1 MSPSTSSAEFDSF
14 FEKATSRS
22 PFPYQRRL
30 AMDAAWP
37 SRIEIPTGLGKTL
50 AVTVGW
56 SWRRSAE
63 SGLRDST
70 PRRLVYCL
78 PMRVLVEQ
86 TRDVAM
92 DVVKRLGT
100 RARVVVLMGGVEDSG
115 DWDIH
120 PEEDAILIGTQDML
134 LSRALNRGYGM
145 SRYRWPLHF
154 GLLNNDCQWIVDEVQ
169 LVGGGVATSAQLQAL
184 RRKLGTV
191 LPTRTCW
198 MSATLSENW
207 LRTVDVS
214 DEDLQGHVSLDA
226 SDRSDPVVARRIGAK
241 KALVTA
247 KTRTGDA
254 RGLSR
259 EILAAHMDGTRTLA
273 IVNTVDRAR
282 DLFEQLAKAKAKA
295 KTSQELVLL
304 HSRFRAEDRRGALQR
319 AMAAPGPAGIIV
331 VATQVIE
338 AGVDL
343 SSTTLFTESAPW
355 ASLVQRFGRCNRT
368 GEDDGARVYWVRLP
382 SEAKQQEKL
391 SRPYLLADMVD
402 AEQTLA
408 SVDQVGPA
416 SLPKKELGLERGLV
430 LRRRD
435 LFDLFDTTPDLSG
448 SDVDVSRFIR
458 EADDLDLRVCWRPI
472 EGDPNAQ
479 VPSPSRAE
487 LCSVPITVARQ
498 WLKDGRAMWTWDAL
512 RGRWTG
518 VERVHPGLT
527 LLLRATD
534 GGYDAVYGLMPKSTA
549 PVVPLTAA
557 EPPKE
562 HDRENDGE
570 PESEWKVWYSLSRH
584 SSDVAEE
591 ASALSKRLS
600 LPALL
605 AEELTQAGR
614 WHDAGKAH
622 QVWQAAAKRL
632 GTQPPEELVAKSQ
645 ALRGRIRFEGRP
657 GFRHE
662 LASALLALQ
671 AGESDL
677 RCFLIASHH
686 GKVRMSLRSLPTEV
700 APNGKDGDEERLF
713 ARGVWDGDPM
723 PEIDLGAGKTI
734 PAQSLSLA
742 PMLLG
747 DGSGRSWLARM
758 LALRDDPELGPFRL
772 GFLEGLIKCA
782 DERASRNAVTQ
793 AGVR

>member
-1 MSPSTSSAEFDSF
+1 MEGP
-14 FEKATSRS
+14 
-22 PFPYQRRL
+22 
-30 AMDAAWP
+30 WP

-56 SWRRSAE
+56 SWRRSAL
-63 SGLRDST
+63 SGHRDAT

-86 TRDVAM
+86 TRDVAVN
-92 DVVKRLGT
+92 VVKRLGT
-100 RARVVVLMGGVEDSG
+100 GARVVVLMGGVEDTG
-115 DWDIH
+115 EWDIH

-154 GLLNNDCQWIVDEVQ
+154 GLLNNDCQWVIDEVQ
-169 LVGGGVATSAQLQAL
+169 LVGAGVATSAQLQAL

-198 MSATLSENW
+198 MSATLAERW
-207 LRTVDVS
+207 LRTVDVA
-214 DEDLQGHVSLDA
+214 DEDLEGHLSLEA
-226 SDRSDPVVARRIGAK
+226 SDRAHSVVARRVGAK
-241 KALVTA
+241 KALIPA
-247 KTRTGDA
+247 KTSIGDT
-254 RGLSR
+254 RGLAK
-259 EILAAHMDGTRTLA
+259 EILAAHREGTRTLA

-282 DLFEQLAKAKAKA
+282 ELFEQLGKSKQ
-295 KTSQELVLL
+295 SPELVLL
-304 HSRFRAEDRRGALQR
+304 HSRFRIADRSAALQR
-319 AMAAPGPAGIIV
+319 AMATPGSTGTIV

-343 SSTTLFTESAPW
+343 SSSVLFTESAPW

-368 GEDDGARVYWVRLP
+368 GEDDGARVFWVSLP
-382 SEAKQQEKL
+382 SDEKQREKL
-391 SRPYLLADMVD
+391 SRPYGLADIID
-402 AEQTLA
+402 AEKTLA
-408 SVDQVGPA
+408 SVDQVGPG
-416 SLPKKELGLERGLV
+416 SLPRKELGLERGLV

-435 LFDLFDTTPDLSG
+435 LLDLFDTTPDLSG

-458 EADDLDLRVCWRPI
+458 EADDLDLRVCWRSI
-472 EGDPNAQ
+472 ETEPDADA
-479 VPSPSRAE
+479 PSPSREE
-487 LCSVPITVARQ
+487 LCSVPLGVARD

-512 RGRWTG
+512 RGRWAR

-527 LLLRATD
+527 LLLRSED
-534 GGYDAVYGLMPKSTA
+534 GGYDAVHGLLPKSTA
-549 PVVPLTAA
+549 AVPPVDVAA
-557 EPPKE
+557 LAKEP
-562 HDRENDGE
+562 DRGNDGE
-570 PESEWKVWYSLSRH
+570 PESEWKAWYSLSKH
-584 SSDVAEE
+584 SNDVAEE
-591 ASALSKRLS
+591 ASALSKLLS
-600 LPALL
+600 LPSQL

-622 QVWQAAAKRL
+622 EVWQAAARRL
-632 GTQPPEELVAKSQ
+632 GTEPPVELVAKSQ

-671 AGESDL
+671 SGEGDL

-686 GKVRMSLRSLPTEV
+686 GKVRLSLRSLPTEN
-700 APNGKDGDEERLF
+700 APDDEERLF
-713 ARGVWDGDPM
+713 ARGVWDGDEM
-723 PEIDLGAGKTI
+723 PLIDLGGGKSV
-734 PAQSLSLA
+734 PAQKLSLA
-742 PMLLG
+742 PMMLG
-747 DGSGRSWLARM
+747 DGEGRSWLSRM
-758 LALRDDPELGPFRL
+758 LALRDDPQLGPFRL